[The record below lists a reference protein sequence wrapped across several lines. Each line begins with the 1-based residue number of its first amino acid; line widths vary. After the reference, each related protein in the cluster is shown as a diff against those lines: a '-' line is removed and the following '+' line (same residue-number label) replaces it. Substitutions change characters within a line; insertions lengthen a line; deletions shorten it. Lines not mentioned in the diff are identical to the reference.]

1 MPEGIKPE
9 RRLSEGTVLIVDDEP
24 TLIRAASRL
33 LKTMGFDVLIATDGK
48 EAIEICRAKADRI
61 DVILLDLILPEMT
74 SVETLRRLRSI
85 RPGLKVILTSGY
97 SKDESIAR
105 FGSAPPDGF
114 VAKPFGYAELE
125 NAVRAAI
132 GSTSRIPGA

>member
-1 MPEGIKPE
+1 MPEAIKPG

-33 LKTMGFDVLIATDGK
+33 LKTMGFDVLVATGGK
-48 EAIEICRAKADRI
+48 EAIEICHAKADRI

-74 SVETLRRLRSI
+74 SVETLRHLRSI
-85 RPGLKVILTSGY
+85 RPGIRVILTSGY

-125 NAVRAAI
+125 NAVRTAM
-132 GSTSRIPGA
+132 GSAPGNPDV

>member
-1 MPEGIKPE
+1 MPEGIKSG

-33 LKTMGFDVLIATDGK
+33 LKTMGFNVLVAAGGG
-48 EAIEICRAKADRI
+48 EAIEIFHARADRI

-85 RPGLKVILTSGY
+85 RPGIKVILTSGF
-97 SKDESIAR
+97 SKEESVAR
-105 FGSAPPDGF
+105 FGSTPPDGF
-114 VAKPFGYAELE
+114 VAKPFGYSELE
-125 NAVRAAI
+125 SAVRDAMGLAPK
-132 GSTSRIPGA
+132 GPAE